1 MQLHVHVPYTTHLEE
16 VGAGIVAVLRDCA
29 VGRGLVHGYCV
40 GRLTGQRVHVL
51 SVCVCVWCVHG
62 MQLTVYIIIINN

>member
-1 MQLHVHVPYTTHLEE
+1 MQLHVPYTTHLEE

-29 VGRGLVHGYCV
+29 VGRGLVHGHRV

-51 SVCVCVWCVHG
+51 SVCVCVCG
-62 MQLTVYIIIINN
+62 VYMVCS